1 MTDLMGGQVQMLI
14 TGYSA
19 AAAHVKAGKLRAIGV
34 TGEKRLKGA
43 PDLPTIG
50 ETVKGYEVTSWYGI
64 LAPARTPRAIVE
76 RLQAEL
82 AAMAR
87 KPDIVERFTG
97 LGIEP
102 EGNSPQEFARQ
113 IKDEIAKW
121 GRIVKLANV
130 PVE

>member
-1 MTDLMGGQVQMLI
+1 V
-14 TGYSA
+14 
-19 AAAHVKAGKLRAIGV
+19 
-34 TGEKRLKGA
+34 
-43 PDLPTIG
+43 
-50 ETVKGYEVTSWYGI
+50 
-64 LAPARTPRAIVE
+64 IVE
-76 RLQAEL
+76 RLHAEL

-87 KPDIVERFTG
+87 KADIIERFTA

-130 PVE
+130 PIE